1 MRRVLAEGAA
11 DHTDL
16 GGNHER
22 RVEAHAKLTD
32 DVDIPALVLG
42 VFPLELLAAGMGD
55 GAEVLLEVLSGH
67 ADAVV
72 GDGKRARVLV
82 KRDADGK
89 VVVAEL
95 NTRVGE
101 TLEVE
106 LVHRIRRVGDKL
118 TQEDLLVGIDR
129 VDHEVEELLA
139 LGFKLLHARNA
150 LSAVV

>member
-1 MRRVLAEGAA
+1 MMSTSPPGARRFL
-11 DHTDL
+11 
-16 GGNHER
+16 
-22 RVEAHAKLTD
+22 
-32 DVDIPALVLG
+32 
-42 VFPLELLAAGMGD
+42 LELLAAGMGD
-55 GAEVLLEVLSGH
+55 GAEVFLEVLGGH

-89 VVVAEL
+89 VIVAEL

-118 TQEDLLVGIDR
+118 TQEDLLVGVDR

-139 LGFKLLHARNA
+139 LGLNCCIRATPFLLSSSRFRRLCAGKRRTSTERLHGTHN
-150 LSAVV
+150 